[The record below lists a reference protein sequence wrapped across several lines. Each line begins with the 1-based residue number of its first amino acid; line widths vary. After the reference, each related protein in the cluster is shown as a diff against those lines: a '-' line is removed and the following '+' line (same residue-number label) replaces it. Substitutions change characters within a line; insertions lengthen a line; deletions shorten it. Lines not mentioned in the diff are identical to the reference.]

1 MNGPS
6 KLGQETLRARARE
19 RIAQQTLPRTKPAR
33 TWGGRG
39 TGQHCSL
46 CDEPI
51 LDTEPEMELE
61 YEAATPAQVVR
72 FHLQCQSAWEAER
85 QGPRP
90 HAWTSVDAE
99 LPPLHAM
106 VEARISLGE
115 GRVLILSVMR
125 VCDGETGPVV
135 WLNATTKSQLPEN
148 WRPVEWRALDLQQPP
163 APSASSVSMPAPW
176 RTG

>member
-6 KLGQETLRARARE
+6 KLGPESLRARARE
-19 RIAQQTLPRTKPAR
+19 RIEQQVLPRTKPAR

-51 LDTEPEMELE
+51 LDSEPEMELE
-61 YEAATPAQVVR
+61 YETAPAAPVVR

-85 QGPRP
+85 QGPNAS
-90 HAWTSVDAE
+90 AWISVDVE

-106 VEARISLGE
+106 VEARLSLGE

-125 VCDGETGPVV
+125 VCDGESGPVV
-135 WLNATTKSQLPEN
+135 WLNATTNSQLPDH
-148 WRPVEWRALDLQQPP
+148 WRPVEWRALAAQQPP
-163 APSASSVSMPAPW
+163 SQSESKPAPR
-176 RTG
+176 RTA

>member
-6 KLGQETLRARARE
+6 KLGPESLRARARE
-19 RIAQQTLPRTKPAR
+19 RLEQLVLPRTKPAR

-51 LDTEPEMELE
+51 LASEPEMELE
-61 YEAATPAQVVR
+61 YETVAPVQIVR

-85 QGPRP
+85 HGPRVA
-90 HAWTSVDAE
+90 AWTPVDIE
-99 LPPLHAM
+99 LPPLHSI

-115 GRVLILSVMR
+115 GRVLILSIMR
-125 VCDGETGPVV
+125 VCDGDSGPVV
-135 WLNATTKSQLPEN
+135 WLNATTNSQLPEH
-148 WRPVEWRALDLQQPP
+148 WRPVEWRALPTEQPATQNEPKP
-163 APSASSVSMPAPW
+163 APRRRA
-176 RTG
+176 